1 MHFSEAEV
9 EAIREIVDRYQYPS
23 DKQRNLRRR
32 IELPSEEALDTV
44 HLDKE
49 GRLANKV
56 LNVSAPSH

>member
-9 EAIREIVDRYQYPS
+9 EAIREIVDRYQCTS

-44 HLDKE
+44 HLEKD
-49 GRLANKV
+49 GSRLANKV
-56 LNVSAPSH
+56 LCAPSH